1 MDWSSIITGVVTG
14 LCALAGTYIA
24 HNKTTALILYRIE
37 ELEKKQDKHNN
48 TIERMYKVESAVKTA
63 FLKIDELK
71 EDLKNE

>member
-1 MDWSSIITGVVTG
+1 MDWSSIIVGGITA
-14 LCALAGTYIA
+14 LCALVGTYLS

-48 TIERMYKVESAVKTA
+48 TIERMYKVESDVKTA
-63 FLKIDELK
+63 FIKIEELK